1 MNIVHVAL
9 AIGGAVALK
18 AAIRGA
24 VRSRPSPRPSDEPD
38 EPDDPIVEP
47 PYWSDDPIAPPP
59 PANKDLKLRDWAP
72 PPKSTVPQM
81 FAQAHLV
88 GHALEDVAGRPCLEW
103 EVYRTHTPFV
113 VNGKQHDTVL
123 MYRSCFDADWTPFVV
138 AKGKTEEQLRD
149 LEVKAAL
156 NDIRAETL
164 SAYTKAVL

>member
-1 MNIVHVAL
+1 MNIVHATL
-9 AIGGAVALK
+9 AIGGALALK

-38 EPDDPIVEP
+38 EPEPPYWSNDPIVEP
-47 PYWSDDPIAPPP
+47 PPPP
-59 PANKDLKLRDWAP
+59 KGLELRDWAP

-88 GHALEDVAGRPCLEW
+88 GRALEDVAGKPCLEW

-123 MYRSCFDADWTPFVV
+123 MYRSCFDADWMPFVI